1 MFWIEALAALL
12 GVLSVGLMAR
22 QQPMAWPVGLLMVLL
37 YIVVFWDARLY
48 SETLLQIIYAG
59 LQLYGW
65 WCWRQGTQTRAVL
78 TVSSLAWR
86 PASRDLLLGLM
97 LTLALGTLMSHY
109 TNAQKPWLDA
119 ALTGFSL
126 VGQYW
131 MAHKRLQCWPL
142 WVLVDVVYVGLFLS
156 VGLHL
161 TALLYL
167 VFIGLALYG
176 WQQWRTAMQALLAPA
191 GPAMKTP

>member
-1 MFWIEALAALL
+1 MFWIEAVAALL
-12 GVLSVGLMAR
+12 GVLSVILMAR
-22 QQPMAWPVGLLMVLL
+22 QQPLAWPVGLAMVLL
-37 YIVVFWDARLY
+37 YIAVFQNARLY
-48 SETLLQIIYAG
+48 SEMLLQMVYAV

-65 WCWRQGTQTRAVL
+65 WCWRRGTPARAVL
-78 TVSSLAWR
+78 AVSTLAWPR
-86 PASRDLLLGLM
+86 AARDLLAGL
-97 LTLALGTLMSHY
+97 LVTVALGWLMSHY

-142 WVLVDVVYVGLFLS
+142 WLVVDCVYVGMFLA
-156 VGLHL
+156 VGLRL

-167 VFIGLALYG
+167 VFTALAIYG
-176 WQQWRTAMQALLAPA
+176 WRQWHLAERTAQRAAA
-191 GPAMKTP
+191 VAA